1 LISTNNSSPS
11 ILKGAVLSQWG
22 LGADRVHLLL
32 AQGDL
37 QKIQGAETNGQP
49 LLYKAFR
56 TLASANALRMA
67 DPDSSY
73 TLAYDAARFAGTAL
87 LAQQGLRPT
96 TKGGHYAVEQ
106 VVRAQ
111 FQTHFQMFGTL
122 RRRRN
127 ELEYPSSQDGG
138 TTPDEAAAACES
150 ANAIAEA
157 AAKLL
162 PHLGFF

>member
-1 LISTNNSSPS
+1 M
-11 ILKGAVLSQWG
+11 SQWAP
-22 LGADRVHLLL
+22 GAERVQHLIEL
-32 AQGDL
+32 GDL
-37 QKIQGAETNGQP
+37 QKIQGAEANGQP
-49 LLYKAFR
+49 LLDKATR
-56 TLASANALRMA
+56 TLASARALQET

-73 TLAYDAARFAGTAL
+73 TLAYDAARFACTAL

-127 ELEYPSSQDGG
+127 ELEYPTSQDGG
-138 TTPDEAAAACES
+138 TTPDEARQACES
-150 ANAIAEA
+150 AEAIAEA
-157 AAKLL
+157 ASKLL
-162 PHLGFF
+162 PHLSFF